1 MVILDLSTLVYR
13 IDVQYEIN
21 VQVGKFLKN
30 IKHAGQ
36 NRHAGGN
43 FFSKSVNVQTKIRPC
58 RGDFFLKINKLA
70 LKKALIFNFNDSMM
84 VSEFSLSFLPSI
96 AILQKAK

>member
-1 MVILDLSTLVYR
+1 MYR

-36 NRHAGGN
+36 NMQGRIDVQGG
-43 FFSKSVNVQTKIRPC
+43 KSNQKIINVQGKIFVLIP
-58 RGDFFLKINKLA
+58 
-70 LKKALIFNFNDSMM
+70 LKKCVLIPLNKKKKRVYFEKDCTFMT
-84 VSEFSLSFLPSI
+84 I
-96 AILQKAK
+96 

>member
-1 MVILDLSTLVYR
+1 MYR

-36 NRHAGGN
+36 NMQGRIDVQGG
-43 FFSKSVNVQTKIRPC
+43 KSNQKIINVQGKIFVLIP
-58 RGDFFLKINKLA
+58 LK
-70 LKKALIFNFNDSMM
+70 NF
-84 VSEFSLSFLPSI
+84 VFSEYMNFTTANVGPI
-96 AILQKAK
+96 I